1 MGLETN
7 SNPIFTRFDETLCL
21 SSIED
26 HSEVIYGPYDDGL
39 LTNRPTGDFCRDY
52 CLQTNCDSYTEFFYK
67 GDSHVCVFTVFYP
80 YTYDVYPEY
89 YDHYCYVRGEVP
101 SSVDCSSTSNCTPE
115 LSACGGSFPNRNFAK
130 ADLLSC
136 ISNAS
141 SFSFESNNFIRKTHT
156 TNDFFYNEVDKT
168 FMNG

>member
-52 CLQTNCDSYTEFFYK
+52 CLQINCDSYSEGMANGNSGACLFTFF
-67 GDSHVCVFTVFYP
+67 DP
-80 YTYDVYPEY
+80 DTYAVYP
-89 YDHYCYVRGEVP
+89 DIADINCYVRGEVP
-101 SSVDCSSTSNCTPE
+101 PPVDCSLTSNCTPQ
-115 LSACGGSFPNRNFAK
+115 LSACGGSLPDRNFAK
-130 ADLLSC
+130 ADLLFC
-136 ISNAS
+136 IPNAS
-141 SFSFESNNFIRKTHT
+141 SFSFESKNFFRKTHT

-168 FMNG
+168 FMND